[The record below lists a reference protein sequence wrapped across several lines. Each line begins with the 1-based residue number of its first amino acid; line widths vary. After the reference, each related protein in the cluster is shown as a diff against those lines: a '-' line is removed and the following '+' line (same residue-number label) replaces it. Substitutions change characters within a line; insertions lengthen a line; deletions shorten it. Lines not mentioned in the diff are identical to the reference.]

1 MEFVRKGKASKEPE
15 DWAKWK
21 QVMLDANI
29 EPWFIDSCFKIK
41 YMFPKAHAAAYV
53 TSAFRI
59 AWYKVHHP
67 LLYYAAYLS
76 IRCEAF
82 DIDAMVRGYDAMRN
96 KIMEI
101 EEKGNSASNKEK
113 DTYSVLQ
120 VCLEA
125 SARGIKFKNVDINKS
140 HGKYFLIDDE
150 EENTLIIP
158 FRAMDGLGENVATGV
173 VEERE
178 KQPFMSIEDLQKRGH
193 ISKTLIEKMQAM
205 GILDG
210 MGESN
215 QLSLF

>member
-1 MEFVRKGKASKEPE
+1 
-15 DWAKWK
+15 
-21 QVMLDANI
+21 
-29 EPWFIDSCFKIK
+29 
-41 YMFPKAHAAAYV
+41 MFPKAHAAAYV

-140 HGKYFLIDDE
+140 DSKYFTLDEE

>member
-1 MEFVRKGKASKEPE
+1 MTA
-15 DWAKWK
+15 
-21 QVMLDANI
+21 
-29 EPWFIDSCFKIK
+29 
-41 YMFPKAHAAAYV
+41 
-53 TSAFRI
+53 
-59 AWYKVHHP
+59 
-67 LLYYAAYLS
+67 
-76 IRCEAF
+76 EA
-82 DIDAMVRGYDAMRN
+82 
-96 KIMEI
+96 
-101 EEKGNSASNKEK
+101 NKEK

-140 HGKYFLIDDE
+140 DSKYFTLDEE

>member
-1 MEFVRKGKASKEPE
+1 
-15 DWAKWK
+15 
-21 QVMLDANI
+21 
-29 EPWFIDSCFKIK
+29 
-41 YMFPKAHAAAYV
+41 
-53 TSAFRI
+53 
-59 AWYKVHHP
+59 
-67 LLYYAAYLS
+67 
-76 IRCEAF
+76 
-82 DIDAMVRGYDAMRN
+82 MRN

-125 SARGIKFKNVDINKS
+125 AARGIKFKNVDINKS
-140 HGKYFLIDDE
+140 HSKYFLLDDE
-150 EENTLIIP
+150 DENTLIIP

-193 ISKTLIEKMQAM
+193 ISKTLIDKMQSM